1 MLFIAN
7 GVKPIF
13 SVMDSDQERPVIR
26 STMPVLFLSKLPY
39 QFSLY
44 GLILLC
50 SVLNGAH
57 TTSLYNSITG
67 SIIFRFPIPEL
78 TGYRY
83 HQHDKQNEKQKFCRS
98 TFRGYSFLNNV
109 GTSLSFVAPQN
120 FMPWRKSTRFVGTYS
135 PPIFTCLFAQ
145 PAHDVPI
152 YSPKSGD

>member
-1 MLFIAN
+1 M
-7 GVKPIF
+7 
-13 SVMDSDQERPVIR
+13 
-26 STMPVLFLSKLPY
+26 PY

-67 SIIFRFPIPEL
+67 SIIFPIPHTRINGDIGIINTINRMRNKNSVAL
-78 TGYRY
+78 L
-83 HQHDKQNEKQKFCRS
+83 
-98 TFRGYSFLNNV
+98 FRGYSFLNNV

-135 PPIFTCLFAQ
+135 PPIFTCLFCTA
-145 PAHDVPI
+145 
-152 YSPKSGD
+152 SP